1 MQITVTDKVHDTL
14 RNFRVFITGR
24 WTFTTIHVWKG
35 SKCREC
41 GMPIN
46 PGDSAYRIVGSDG
59 KNNSEIIHPSC
70 LGLFFKN
77 RRR

>member
-1 MQITVTDKVHDTL
+1 MQTTVTDKVQDTL
-14 RNFRVFITGR
+14 RNFRVFVTGR
-24 WTFTTIHVWKG
+24 WTFTTIHVWRG
-35 SKCREC
+35 SKCPEC

-46 PGDSAYRIVGSDG
+46 PGDSAYRVISDG

-70 LGLFFKN
+70 LGLFFTN